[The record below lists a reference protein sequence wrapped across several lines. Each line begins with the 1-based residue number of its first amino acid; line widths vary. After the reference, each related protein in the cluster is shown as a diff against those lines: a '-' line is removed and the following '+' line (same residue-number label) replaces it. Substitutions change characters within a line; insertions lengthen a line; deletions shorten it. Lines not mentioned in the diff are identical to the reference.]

1 MSAAAEAIKDGDL
14 VVIDGKDGVFRVE
27 SVFDDDTVRAFSY
40 VDGKFV
46 VVDVAVV
53 HACPPGT
60 RAAP

>member
-1 MSAAAEAIKDGDL
+1 MSATEDDFNDGDL

-27 SVFDDDTVRAFSY
+27 SVFDDDSVRAFSY

-46 VVDVAVV
+46 VVDVGLVKR
-53 HACPPGT
+53 CPPGT